1 MGGCRHPVPQQSSI
15 PPLEEHSQSSPE
27 MGSSLSIWLT
37 GVPGQCRGNLLHFPL
52 CYLVPTPKGLCG
64 EGEEGNPLLPAG
76 LCCSRHFSL
85 IGESQGVTG
94 SRSSSYHCCILKGV
108 HNSDVKGSVSAP
120 SPVPNKDICWTSVIS
135 RQQEPSLKHVCF

>member
-1 MGGCRHPVPQQSSI
+1 MCEVLFRLHTCYCTETVQKVIPQIKLENKFDHLFNAVNGWMGGCGHPVPQQSSI

-64 EGEEGNPLLPAG
+64 EGEEGNPLLPAE
-76 LCCSRHFSL
+76 L
-85 IGESQGVTG
+85 IMAAV
-94 SRSSSYHCCILKGV
+94 
-108 HNSDVKGSVSAP
+108 
-120 SPVPNKDICWTSVIS
+120 
-135 RQQEPSLKHVCF
+135 